1 MYWPEPSYRIVVPV
15 SAPLVDVIV
24 SSTPDG
30 GVDPAVFLTEICGL
44 SPETAAPVQSV
55 TLIFTGIV
63 LPYLK
68 MLGSWCA
75 CVSFTGCSTP
85 LAVYRW
91 DTALVLELLVPK
103 PPSLSVT
110 VTITVK
116 PPGPY
121 VWVNGPWAPCVFVE
135 ARVWLPSPQLIS
147 IAHG

>member
-1 MYWPEPSYRIVVPV
+1 MAGGPGLSARAPHELRELLVLRPEEGRHV
-15 SAPLVDVIV
+15 SERARDRDLIRGRGIREGLGGQVVDVLIV
-24 SSTPDG
+24 SSMPDG
-30 GVDPAVFLTEICGL
+30 GVDPAVFFTAICGL

-75 CVSFTGCSTP
+75 WVSFTGCSTP

-103 PPSLSVT
+103 PLSLSVT
-110 VTITVK
+110 LTVTV
-116 PPGPY
+116 
-121 VWVNGPWAPCVFVE
+121 
-135 ARVWLPSPQLIS
+135 
-147 IAHG
+147 

>member
-1 MYWPEPSYRIVVPV
+1 MYWPAPSDRIVVPV

-24 SSTPDG
+24 SSMPVG
-30 GVDPAVFLTEICGL
+30 GVDPAVFFTEICGL

-91 DTALVLELLVPK
+91 DTAPVLELLVPK

-110 VTITVK
+110 FTVTVNT
-116 PPGPY
+116 PGPY
-121 VWVNGPWAPCVFVE
+121 VCVNGPWAPCVLVE
-135 ARVWLPSPQLIS
+135 AIVWAVASPQ
-147 IAHG
+147 